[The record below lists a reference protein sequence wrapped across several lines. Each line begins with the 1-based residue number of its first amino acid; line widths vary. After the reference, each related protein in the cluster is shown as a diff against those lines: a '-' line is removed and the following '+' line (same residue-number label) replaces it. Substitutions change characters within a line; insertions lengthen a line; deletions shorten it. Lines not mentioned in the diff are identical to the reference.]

1 MPEQVRI
8 GWRPYV
14 DSGLDVSATAFSN
27 ALIVFLSNLVL
38 VETCIQLTIQMGIVI

>member
-14 DSGLDVSATAFSN
+14 DSGLDTSATAFFN
-27 ALIVFLSNLVL
+27 VAGLVDATQRTAVNNLVKDL
-38 VETCIQLTIQMGIVI
+38 KKV